1 MKKVLSKRKR
11 ILRYVVIAVLA
22 AALAFGIFT
31 AIAAD
36 RMSLIPSMTFQQM
49 LKYTTK
55 DNKDAIITVGI
66 IKGASMSYTAYGE
79 SGTILPRKEYTYE
92 IGSATKTFTC
102 SLLCKAISEERVKL
116 TDSIDKYIS
125 LPASNYYPTFE
136 KLVTHTSGY
145 KGYYFNWQMANNFF
159 HGQKNDFYGINE
171 ETLNKQISTHI
182 VQEKEYP
189 FYYSNFGI
197 SVVGIA
203 LSHIYG
209 KDYTSVMNDFIV
221 SDLGLEHTKISDGTG
236 DLKGYWNWKSDDGYI
251 PAGAITSTIGDMLE
265 YVDLHMTESIP
276 YLALGHQ
283 EVAEINATKKQYE
296 KMNVRMDAAGIGWM
310 IDKQNNIIWHNGGTS
325 NFNSYIAFDPKDQV
339 GVVILSNL
347 SPNYR
352 IPATIMGARLMLDL
366 KSKE

>member
-1 MKKVLSKRKR
+1 
-11 ILRYVVIAVLA
+11 VVIAVLA

-159 HGQKNDFYGINE
+159 HGQKNDFYGINK
-171 ETLNKQISTHI
+171 ETLNKQISAHI